1 MKYKTIN
8 GQVVDAFK
16 LDSNVRLHISNKY
29 IHGYAG
35 DYLVIDEENG
45 VMDIVSQATFNIAFA
60 PVFVKNCI
68 EVELDEETIL
78 ESAKE
83 FDEKFGNGNGVY
95 DKEGMPAHP
104 YVNAD
109 KHADEEWL
117 Y

>member
-16 LDSNVRLHISNKY
+16 LDYGVRLHVPDKVIR
-29 IHGYAG
+29 GDAG
-35 DYLVIDEENG
+35 DYLVIKNGENG
-45 VMDIVSQATFNIAFA
+45 VLDIVSPDIFNMAFA
-60 PVFVKNCI
+60 PVSVNSCI
-68 EVELDEETIL
+68 EVELDEEAIL

-109 KHADEEWL
+109 KYADEE
-117 Y
+117 

>member
-1 MKYKTIN
+1 MKYKTVN

-16 LDSNVRLHISNKY
+16 LDYNVHLHVPDKAIR
-29 IHGYAG
+29 GYAG
-35 DYLVIDEENG
+35 DYLVIKDGANG
-45 VMDIVSQATFNIAFA
+45 VLDIVSPDIFNMAFA
-60 PVFVKNCI
+60 PVSVNNRI

-78 ESAKE
+78 ASAKE

-109 KHADEEWL
+109 KYAYEE
-117 Y
+117 